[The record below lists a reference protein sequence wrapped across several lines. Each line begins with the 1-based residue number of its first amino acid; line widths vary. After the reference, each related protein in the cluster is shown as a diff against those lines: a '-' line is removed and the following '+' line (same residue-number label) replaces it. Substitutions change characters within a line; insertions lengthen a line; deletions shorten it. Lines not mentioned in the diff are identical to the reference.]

1 MVAANEQPAARSGRS
16 TRFVGERIA
25 AVSAMKWTPQNTI
38 KSAFGRLAIWRDALT
53 IFRDFPITGT
63 GLNTF
68 GAATLVYQTANR
80 NMHFQE
86 AHNEYL
92 QLLAEGGLLLA
103 IPIVMAIAALV
114 RGIVRRFQSSD
125 DPEVYWLR
133 VGAVGGLVA
142 IALQSL
148 VEFSLQMPGN
158 AALFVVL
165 LAIALH
171 TSRKVHTTAR

>member
-1 MVAANEQPAARSGRS
+1 
-16 TRFVGERIA
+16 
-25 AVSAMKWTPQNTI
+25 
-38 KSAFGRLAIWRDALT
+38 
-53 IFRDFPITGT
+53 
-63 GLNTF
+63 
-68 GAATLVYQTANR
+68 
-80 NMHFQE
+80 MHFQE

-103 IPIVMAIAALV
+103 IPIVVAMAGLV
-114 RGIVRRFQSSD
+114 RGIVRRFRSPG

-133 VGAVGGLVA
+133 VGAVGGLLA

-148 VEFSLQMPGN
+148 LEFSLQMPGN

-171 TSRKVHTTAR
+171 TSRTATRTAR